1 MTPQTDPM
9 ETLLETLGKAR
20 RDGAFSS
27 DAAQYPWQA
36 DQAKVISVAHR
47 RLAWVRVAV
56 PLAAAA
62 AVAVLFVGPSLF
74 ETPAVEELAETIH
87 TSVLPV
93 HPEVLAEAPDQS
105 PTTAET
111 VDCDYNGDGRVDGRD
126 IQAFLSRVQ
135 EDAAGDLEI
144 ESEFLRRCLLSN
156 GG

>member
-9 ETLLETLGKAR
+9 NTLLETLGKAR
-20 RDGAFSS
+20 RDGAFSA
-27 DAAQYPWQA
+27 DPTPYPWQVE
-36 DQAKVISVAHR
+36 QAKVISVARR

-74 ETPAVEELAETIH
+74 ETPAVEDLAGAIH
-87 TSVLPV
+87 TTALPV

-135 EDAAGDLEI
+135 EDAAGDLEL
-144 ESEFLRRCLLSN
+144 ESEFLQRCLLDN